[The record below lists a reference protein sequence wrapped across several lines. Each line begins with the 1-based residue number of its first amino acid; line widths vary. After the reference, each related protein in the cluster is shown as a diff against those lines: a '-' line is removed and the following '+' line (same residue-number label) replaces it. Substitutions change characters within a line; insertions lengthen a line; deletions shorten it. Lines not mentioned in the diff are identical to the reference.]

1 MVAPCAALNIS
12 EPHSYDSNLTI
23 SLTCVCVAFQTQPG
37 LEQYAITK
45 FAESLEVVPRAL
57 AENSGVKATEV
68 VSKLYAA
75 HQQGQRNAGF
85 DIEVRTGALLGVRWL
100 GVRE

>member
-1 MVAPCAALNIS
+1 MLSDTNALC
-12 EPHSYDSNLTI
+12 L
-23 SLTCVCVAFQTQPG
+23 LLQTCPG

-57 AENSGVKATEV
+57 AENSGTKATEV

-75 HQQGQRNAGF
+75 HQEGQKNMGY
-85 DIEVRTGALLGVRWL
+85 DIEVSRS
-100 GVRE
+100 